1 MEVLRI
7 RKEEEEKRRQYNEEK
22 EKLMGG
28 VRYQTPPEQLTQLKH
43 DEKAPTFPANNL
55 YPSNQVPSMIQETKA
70 SAKYVVSVD
79 FSSCSTISSVHFLL
93 IQLQRSAWVRPKP
106 QTANDIF
113 RTFRIKNRSASRC
126 SFS

>member
-43 DEKAPTFPANNL
+43 DEKAPAIN
-55 YPSNQVPSMIQETKA
+55 SNQVPSMIHETKA

-79 FSSCSTISSVHFLL
+79 FSSRSTF
-93 IQLQRSAWVRPKP
+93 
-106 QTANDIF
+106 
-113 RTFRIKNRSASRC
+113 
-126 SFS
+126 